1 MRMAPSD
8 ERVRHIGKPLGLV
21 LAAILAVVAL
31 SDALRA
37 QYPAFMVF
45 GRILTA
51 APEDLP
57 MVREASAPLFDA
69 TAAGTIRE
77 WSNPKTGNSGTIKL
91 RRIFALN
98 GMPCRTFDY
107 TTWTEHHTS
116 ETRVVIDWCKVAN
129 NGWKLVDPR
138 DGASDSK

>member
-1 MRMAPSD
+1 MASANKLG
-8 ERVRHIGKPLGLV
+8 RNIGKPFGLLV
-21 LAAILAVVAL
+21 AAILTVLAL
-31 SDALRA
+31 SEAARA
-37 QYPAFMVF
+37 QYPAFAVF

-57 MVREASAPLFDA
+57 MVREAPAPLFDA
-69 TAAGTIRE
+69 TAAGTTRE
-77 WSNPKTGNSGTIKL
+77 WSSPESGNSGTIKL
-91 RRIFALN
+91 RRIFTLN

-107 TTWTEHHTS
+107 ATWTGHHTS

-138 DGASDSK
+138 DSASDAR

>member
-1 MRMAPSD
+1 MASANKLG
-8 ERVRHIGKPLGLV
+8 RNIGKPLGPL
-21 LAAILAVVAL
+21 LAAILAVLAL
-31 SDALRA
+31 SEPALA
-37 QYPAFMVF
+37 QYPAFGVF

-57 MVREASAPLFDA
+57 VVREASAPLFDA
-69 TAAGTIRE
+69 TAAGTTRE
-77 WSNPKTGNSGTIKL
+77 WSNPATGNSGTIKL

-107 TTWTEHHTS
+107 TTWTGHHTS

-138 DGASDSK
+138 DGASDAK